1 MRIQGT
7 CNQCGEDTRVLPKSL
22 LCLPCAQQNM
32 AEDIANLSTKSGP
45 RYQPQRQP
53 AAEQTA
59 VEQPVVAQPVV
70 ERTLEGADAS

>member
-7 CNQCGEDTRVLPKSL
+7 CNRCGEDTRVLPNSF

-53 AAEQTA
+53 AVEQTA
-59 VEQPVVAQPVV
+59 VEQPVV

>member
-1 MRIQGT
+1 MRIQET
-7 CNQCGEDTRVLPKSL
+7 CSQCGEETRVLPKSL

-53 AAEQTA
+53 AAEQAA
-59 VEQPVVAQPVV
+59 VEQTRQ
-70 ERTLEGADAS
+70 